1 MNTFNVNYEEMK
13 KKLGS
18 LTHILFFPSWRKLI
32 GEDFKGNYL
41 GQKVLELVKDNVAIL
56 PERLYTGQDN
66 NTGVPY
72 VLIIG
77 PGVYYT
83 QFSIFTGKIITDYR
97 ELTGIIIPLEIYDEA
112 QNAESM
118 ISSDKLR
125 MTELLISIPF
135 LLILA
140 QQTEQMFLR
149 GVIARNV
156 IHPYKDC
163 FDQLLKVC
171 NNPNSLSQEEGFKII
186 SEGFSTNVYKNSSI
200 ILTEKDIPDYSKITA
215 GLRAI
220 SPTVNT
226 LLDQFQLTSEEMK
239 SAIFDN
245 IRFIKKDYIDIGYPH
260 LLDWVP

>member
-1 MNTFNVNYEEMK
+1 MFNVDYKELK
-13 KKLGS
+13 RKIGS

-41 GQKVLELVKDNVAIL
+41 GQPVLELVKDNVAIL
-56 PERLYTGQDN
+56 PERLYTGQDTS
-66 NTGVPY
+66 TGVPY

-83 QFSIFTGKIITDYR
+83 QFSISKGKIITDHR
-97 ELTGIIIPLEIYDEA
+97 ELTGIIIPLEIYDDA
-112 QNAESM
+112 QSAGSIIN
-118 ISSDKLR
+118 SDKLR
-125 MTELLISIPF
+125 MTELLISVPF
-135 LLILA
+135 LLILT
-140 QQTEQMFLR
+140 QQTTQMFLR
-149 GVIARNV
+149 GVIARNI

-171 NNPNSLSQEEGFKII
+171 RDPNTLTQEEGFKII

-200 ILTEKDIPDYSKITA
+200 ILTEKDITDYEKVTA
-215 GLRAI
+215 GVRAI
-220 SPTVNT
+220 IPTVNT

-239 SAIFDN
+239 SDIFNN
-245 IRFIKKDYIDIGYPH
+245 IKLIKKDFIDIGYPH